1 LAKAIP
7 WRRCF
12 GDAVLGVGSEAFSES
27 LGILFGVRVAVED
40 VEGAGDADRDVEIE
54 GFVVYSGL
62 EGYGAG
68 RSA

>member
-1 LAKAIP
+1 MAKAIP

-12 GDAVLGVGSEAFSES
+12 GELVTGVGSEAFSES
-27 LGILFGVRVAVED
+27 LGIVFGVRVAVED
-40 VEGAGDADRDVEIE
+40 VEGAGEADRDVEFE

-68 RSA
+68 RSV